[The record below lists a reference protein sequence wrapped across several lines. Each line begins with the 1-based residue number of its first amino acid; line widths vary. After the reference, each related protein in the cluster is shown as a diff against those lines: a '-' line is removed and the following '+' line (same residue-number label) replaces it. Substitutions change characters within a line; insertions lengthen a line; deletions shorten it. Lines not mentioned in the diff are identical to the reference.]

1 MNKMVQSIVPE
12 IIKESVTN
20 LIKNGERPDGRALD
34 QYREITLETG
44 IIKKAEGSARVKI
57 GNTQILI
64 GAKPQIGEPF
74 PDTPNVGV
82 LITNSELLPMAAPN
96 FEPGPPDERSVE
108 LSRVTDRCIREGEVV
123 DLKKLTIIEGQKVWM
138 IFLDMHI
145 VDYDGNLIDA
155 AVLGSVAA
163 LMNTKIPTTTCEGDE
178 IIIDYE
184 KMIPLPIKEQPLM
197 CTMAKIGGQ
206 LVADPSREED
216 DILDARLSVGVRT
229 DGSICAMQ
237 KGGSEPFTQDE
248 ILQAVKMAQEKTKE
262 IRKQLTKT
270 IPKKQK

>member
-1 MNKMVQSIVPE
+1 MVQSIVPE
-12 IIKESVTN
+12 IIRESVTN

-44 IIKKAEGSARVKI
+44 VIKKAEGSARVKI
-57 GNTQILI
+57 GNTQIVI

-108 LSRVTDRCIREGEVV
+108 LSRVTDRCIREGKVV
-123 DLKKLTIIEGQKVWM
+123 DLEKLVIIGGQKVWM

-163 LMNTKIPTTTCEGDE
+163 LMDAKIPTTTCEGDE
-178 IIIDYE
+178 IVIDYE
-184 KMIPLPIKEQPLM
+184 QMVSLPFKEQPLM

-206 LVADPSREED
+206 LIADPSREEE

-237 KGGSEPFTQDE
+237 KGGSVSFSREE
-248 ILQAVKMAQEKTKE
+248 ILKAVKMAQEKTKE
-262 IRKQLTKT
+262 IREQL
-270 IPKKQK
+270 PKNLKQK